1 MVDFTSAPSAL
12 EQVLG
17 RLVEAGITDAQDLA
31 PALGLQSHHVGR
43 PLRKLTLAGV
53 LEPEP
58 SGKLRV
64 TPRGRAWL
72 GIEPT
77 PTTPEPAVVPERSAE
92 PRLLPPQ
99 IAAEMDRTA
108 VGADVG
114 RVPPAAVHWADGW
127 TRLGIAVA
135 RIREALGSVRMVM
148 PVVRIARPKVRLA
161 MPTVRLAAP
170 IVGRRGPNLTNLRL
184 TVDGVELSGSRARRM
199 AAATASVLVVMI
211 LIRMALPAV
220 PVGAGAIH
228 DDARPLTDEAVATP
242 RPAATSTP
250 SDRWVTVNHT
260 NGLGLVLRPA
270 PASTARNLTLAEG
283 ARLRVTGEPVQQA
296 GRVWL
301 PVVSQSGK
309 TGWVASEFVAPDP

>member
-1 MVDFTSAPSAL
+1 LVDFSSAPSAL

-72 GIEPT
+72 GIVPT
-77 PTTPEPAVVPERSAE
+77 PTTPEPAVVPQRSAE

-108 VGADVG
+108 VAADVG
-114 RVPPAAVHWADGW
+114 RVPPAAVHRADGW

-135 RIREALGSVRMVM
+135 RIRETLGRVRM
-148 PVVRIARPKVRLA
+148 P
-161 MPTVRLAAP
+161 MPTVRLAVP
-170 IVGRRGPNLTNLRL
+170 IVGWRWPNVQV
-184 TVDGVELSGSRARRM
+184 TVDGVDLSASMARRI
-199 AAATASVLVVMI
+199 AAATASVVVVMI
-211 LIRMALPAV
+211 VVRLAV
-220 PVGAGAIH
+220 PGWSSTSVEVPLGVGALH